1 MTCNL
6 CYGRGFLYQYY
17 QEEYNIEV
25 CDCMRSKEIKNEI
38 N

>member
-6 CYGRGFLYQYY
+6 CYGRGFLYYY
-17 QEEYNIEV
+17 HGEEYQIEV
-25 CDCMRSKEIKNEI
+25 CECQQEAKNET